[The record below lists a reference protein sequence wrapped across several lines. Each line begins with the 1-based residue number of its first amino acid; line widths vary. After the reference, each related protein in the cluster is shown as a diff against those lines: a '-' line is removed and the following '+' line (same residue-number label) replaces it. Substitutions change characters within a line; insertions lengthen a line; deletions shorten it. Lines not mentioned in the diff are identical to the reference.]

1 MLPQIYRSNSNGVPK
16 KLVKLVL
23 QVKMLLLAQV
33 TQTTSQNGEL
43 LAFGTPV
50 ADPGF
55 WYGDFGSNSAL
66 K

>member
-23 QVKMLLLAQV
+23 LVKMVLAQV

-55 WYGDFGSNSAL
+55 
-66 K
+66 